1 MKSALEVIGQAN
13 FDTITEWVRL
23 LDSLANDAEALAADE
38 PHCAADQ
45 TSYSDRWC
53 ALGDRWF
60 SLLWASMTPAF
71 IAQSARRAR
80 AELRP
85 VEVRLQPPLTDEEK
99 AEDTARAVAMAKTAA
114 QIETPKT
121 EKPELEDWG
130 DYSERKRAERE
141 AAVMAQQERILAA
154 AAAAPVPLV
163 EPDPDE
169 LPPAWQPEPIE
180 QEPTWV
186 TSIELAQALNASR
199 ASMSAWNGKGLFHG
213 MTRTPA
219 TGEGKGQRFH
229 LTQCRAAYEGRPSRL
244 NRNRPKAPVPLPVV
258 VEDLPPAVEPTP
270 LATESPAG
278 PGAADAAAL
287 LELAGGDEAT
297 LAALR
302 ALLTV
307 SMPCEP

>member
-1 MKSALEVIGQAN
+1 
-13 FDTITEWVRL
+13 
-23 LDSLANDAEALAADE
+23 
-38 PHCAADQ
+38 
-45 TSYSDRWC
+45 
-53 ALGDRWF
+53 
-60 SLLWASMTPAF
+60 
-71 IAQSARRAR
+71 
-80 AELRP
+80 
-85 VEVRLQPPLTDEEK
+85 
-99 AEDTARAVAMAKTAA
+99 MAKTAT
-114 QIETPKT
+114 QIETPET
-121 EKPELEDWG
+121 ERPEPEDWG

-154 AAAAPVPLV
+154 AAAAPVP

-169 LPPAWQPEPIE
+169 LPAAWQPKPIE

-229 LTQCRAAYEGRPSRL
+229 LAQCRAAYEGRDSRL
-244 NRNRPKAPVPLPVV
+244 NRNRPKAPAPMPVTIEPLP
-258 VEDLPPAVEPTP
+258 DYAN
-270 LATESPAG
+270 
-278 PGAADAAAL
+278 ADAAAL

-302 ALLTV
+302 ELLG
-307 SMPCEP
+307 